1 MRPMAVMCALGLS
14 GVVAMPGVLSA
25 SQLQVATWRQVEDIP
40 DVLGRKGM
48 YGGVTGGY
56 ILLAGGSNFSTPQR
70 AGGKK
75 TFHFDVFLREWPL
88 GAERPWSTAK
98 YRLPSRL
105 GEGATVTTP
114 RGVACLGG
122 HDGVAVVPD
131 AFLLRVEEGLVKRMD
146 LPALPQPVAN
156 AAAVLL
162 DGAIYVA
169 GGEGRSGALGTFW
182 KLDLTRNDAAWET
195 LPAWPGKP
203 RFGCIL
209 SVVTLADGPRIV
221 LAGGLPGPAKS
232 QDDYLRDVA
241 LYTPAT
247 QTWRSGLP
255 MPRGAVLGS
264 AVALGGSRML
274 VLGGSDGHDFEQMKA
289 LGDRYRIPS
298 DLLVYDA
305 AADRW
310 SVAGTMPLGVVGATV
325 VDLGGRWLVAG
336 GEYSPGIRTPRVFA
350 LEVAQP

>member
-1 MRPMAVMCALGLS
+1 MRWGACIAAWALSSTVAILATPAAAQPPMT
-14 GVVAMPGVLSA
+14 
-25 SQLQVATWRQVEDIP
+25 TWQQVEDIP
-40 DVLGRKGM
+40 DALGRKGM

-56 ILLAGGSNFSTPQR
+56 ILLAGGSNFPVPQR

-88 GAERPWSTAK
+88 GAERPWRTAK

-105 GEGATVTTP
+105 GEGATVSTP

-122 HDGVAVVPD
+122 HDGVTMVPD
-131 AFLLRVEEGLVKRMD
+131 AFLLRVEEGVVKRVE
-146 LPALPQPVAN
+146 LPGLPQPAAN
-156 AAAVLL
+156 ATAVFLTGSL
-162 DGAIYVA
+162 YVA
-169 GGEGRSGALGTFW
+169 GGEGRSGALNTFW
-182 KLDLTRNDAAWET
+182 KLDLTRGDAGWEA

-209 SVVTLADGPRIV
+209 SVVTLEDGPRIV

-241 LYTPAT
+241 IYTPANN
-247 QTWRSGLP
+247 TWQSGAT

-274 VLGGSDGHDFEQMKA
+274 VLGGSDGHDFAKMKS

-298 DLLVYDA
+298 DLLVYEA

-310 SVAGTMPLGVVGATV
+310 SGAGSMPLGVVGATV

-336 GEYSPGIRTPRVFA
+336 GEYSPGTRTPRVFA
-350 LEVAQP
+350 LEVARP